1 MKTSNEINE
10 ISKAMSMAQGEM
22 RPASKST
29 VNPFFKSK
37 YSTLAQIWEAAREPM
52 TKNNLTIMQNVSS
65 CEQGISISTRIC
77 HASGQWIEF
86 GPLEIP
92 LNKRDAQS
100 VGSAT
105 SYGKRYSLS
114 AAIGVVSEEEDDDAE
129 SAMGRKDEKKD
140 TKMNQNKVDT
150 KKDQP
155 TDEKRFVN
163 KDQIREFNQNYDK
176 CDDVFRKFIDDT
188 IFSLSLKDLSNME
201 EKVWKKFML
210 TFQKHFDENKKVG

>member
-1 MKTSNEINE
+1 MKTSTEINE

-22 RPASKST
+22 KPASKST

-37 YSTLAQIWEAAREPM
+37 YSTLAQIWDAAREPM
-52 TKNNLTIMQNVSS
+52 TKNNLTILQNVST
-65 CEQGISISTRIC
+65 CEQGISVSTRIC

-129 SAMGRKDEKKD
+129 SAMGRKEEKKKEEKQKPSISD
-140 TKMNQNKVDT
+140 QDT
-150 KKDQP
+150 KK
-155 TDEKRFVN
+155 FVS
-163 KDQIREFNQNYDK
+163 KDQIKEFNMNYDK

-188 IFSLSLKDLSNME
+188 IFSLSISDLSQME
-201 EKVWKKFML
+201 DKIWRKFMI
-210 TFQKHFDENKKVG
+210 TFQKHFEETKKVG